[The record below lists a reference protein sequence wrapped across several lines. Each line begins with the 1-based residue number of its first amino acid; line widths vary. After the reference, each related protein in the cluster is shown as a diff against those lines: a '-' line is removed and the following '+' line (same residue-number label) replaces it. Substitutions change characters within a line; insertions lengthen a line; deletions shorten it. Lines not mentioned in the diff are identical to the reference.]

1 MTLKETSC
9 TIGTLVRSGQ
19 LAVAEGTENDLY
31 ERIQNTELS
40 LGDFMASADY
50 IRYVG
55 VTDEF
60 RKVMEV
66 FPVPEKETPAG
77 FRKELI
83 YGEDGCLR
91 VDLVRDIAFEK
102 NGVRR
107 PTNMLFSANTANP
120 FEVESM
126 KYFIA
131 NLTTNPAIIYQQ
143 FLNNPKANKNNQ
155 FKDRYEVLEELG
167 RLVGPGVDISVE
179 FDDPFA
185 PEEKLMEEISRF
197 EEILTPYRLVVKVP
211 HTGPLNTENVKDFLA
226 GNYPAVE
233 DGASKDFFYGH
244 NLAYKLQEKGYKVNF
259 TLMGEPHQ
267 TALALLAKPYFINAF
282 VEKRHDQTERIAHII
297 ENLDKTGDTIYREM
311 LHDYMMKS
319 DMLSSNDADL
329 SGAEEKARRIIR
341 YRNYYSQE
349 GHDGLDSVRHSL
361 RVLRQANL
369 PDTRLIVCNTKS
381 DQMYYDI
388 DKLSVEPE
396 FADMKQRIVLTCEPG
411 YFGRFTGSPTIYT
424 YQRSFLNSV
433 SSGGGS

>member
-1 MTLKETSC
+1 MKFRETSC
-9 TIGTLVRSGQ
+9 TISALVRTGQ
-19 LAVAEGTENDLY
+19 LAVAEGTETELY
-31 ERIQNTELS
+31 ERICDTELP
-40 LGDFMASADY
+40 LKDFMDLSAY
-50 IRYVG
+50 MKYVG

-60 RKVMEV
+60 RKVIKT
-66 FPVPEKETPAG
+66 FRVPEKETPAG

-83 YGEDGCLR
+83 YGEDGCVR
-91 VDLVRDIAFEK
+91 VNLVRDIAFEK
-102 NGVRR
+102 NGKRR

-120 FEVESM
+120 FEVETM

-131 NLTTNPAIIYQQ
+131 NLTTNPAIIYEQ

-167 RLVGPGVDISVE
+167 KLVGPGVDISVE

-185 PEEKLMEEISRF
+185 PEEKLMEVVFRF
-197 EEILTPYRLVVKVP
+197 EEILTSYRLVVKVP
-211 HTGPLNTENVKDFLA
+211 HTGPLNPGNVEDFLK
-226 GNYPAVE
+226 GKYPAVE
-233 DGASKDFFYGH
+233 EGTSKDFFYGH
-244 NLAYKLQEKGYKVNF
+244 NLAYRLQEKGYKVNF

-282 VEKRHDQTERIAHII
+282 VEKRHDQTSGLASHID
-297 ENLDKTGDTIYREM
+297 NLDKTGDAVYRKM

-319 DMLSSNDADL
+319 DMLSSDDTDL
-329 SGAEEKARRIIR
+329 AGAEEKARRLVR
-341 YRNYYSQE
+341 YRNYYSKE
-349 GHDGLDSVRHSL
+349 GYDGLDSVRHSL
-361 RVLRQANL
+361 RVLKQANL

-411 YFGRFTGSPTIYT
+411 YFGRFTSSPTIYT

-433 SSGGGS
+433 SGRG